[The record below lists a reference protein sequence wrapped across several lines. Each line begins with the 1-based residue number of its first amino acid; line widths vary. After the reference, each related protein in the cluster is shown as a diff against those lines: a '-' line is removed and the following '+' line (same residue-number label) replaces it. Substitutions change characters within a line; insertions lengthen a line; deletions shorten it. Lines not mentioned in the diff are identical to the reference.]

1 MSAVPARAGHV
12 AGDGIRVGM
21 GALAV
26 TAGDGTLVTIAL
38 GSCVAIT
45 LWDERARVAGLAHVL
60 LPDASL
66 SRVDGAPAR
75 FPGTAVPA
83 LAAAMADAG
92 APGPYVARLVGG
104 ASMFRALLEQGGVN
118 VGARN
123 VEAAR
128 AALDAAGIP
137 CVAADVGGEH
147 GRSVYLHAAS
157 GRLRVRSFAAGDREL

>member
-1 MSAVPARAGHV
+1 MTEPIARPRVP
-12 AGDGIRVGM
+12 DDETRVGM

-26 TAGDGTLVTIAL
+26 AAGEHTLVSIAL
-38 GSCVAIT
+38 GSCVAIA

-66 SRVDGAPAR
+66 SRVQGMPAR
-75 FPGTAVPA
+75 FPATAVPA

-104 ASMFRALLEQGGVN
+104 ASMFRALLEHGGEN
-118 VGARN
+118 IGARN
-123 VEAAR
+123 VDAAR
-128 AALDAAGIP
+128 AALAAAGIA
-137 CVAADVGGEH
+137 CAAEDVGGEH

-157 GRLRVRSFAAGDREL
+157 GRLRVRSLAVGDREL